1 MRLSLKGKRALYK
14 NELMVL
20 EMLSHGDWS
29 RPVYASISM
38 GTDQLSFLRDH
49 MVLEGLAYRISPTAT
64 GRSVDTERLYDN
76 VMHRFR
82 FGNLSQKGI
91 YADADV
97 LHMAN
102 THQIVMGI
110 LIDSLLQ
117 QGDTQRALEVCQKWQ
132 QEMPEA
138 NVPYTDAALA
148 MARCFYAAQRSEEGD
163 KIVSSLLR
171 RADEWLSWIATIRPS
186 RRAGSLYS
194 QYSWLQTMQQAL
206 AVAVQNERTDI
217 YPKYT
222 KQYEHHILQYPQD

>member
-1 MRLSLKGKRALYK
+1 
-14 NELMVL
+14 
-20 EMLSHGDWS
+20 
-29 RPVYASISM
+29 
-38 GTDQLSFLRDH
+38 
-49 MVLEGLAYRISPTAT
+49 
-64 GRSVDTERLYDN
+64 VDTERLYDN

-148 MARCFYAAQRSEEGD
+148 MARCFYAVQRSEEGD

-217 YPKYT
+217 CQQYSKH
-222 KQYEHHILQYPQD
+222 YEHHILQYPQD